1 MQSKKHNCYKKSIK
15 YIMALRLL
23 TLIIIFLSANQLAQA
38 QKGNKLEDI
47 SFNTLP
53 GNRLQIA
60 LRLAEPPTNQ
70 PLSFTINKPA
80 RIALD
85 LLNTS
90 NALPQRTVPIGLG
103 LARSITTAESKGKTR
118 VVLNL
123 AQLVPYST
131 QINGSTIFLTLE
143 NEAGTT
149 NSMAQRP
156 DSTSAIANTAIQT
169 TPKNERGIS
178 EIDFRRGEKGEAR
191 VIVNLSESKIPVDV
205 NEEGGRLVIDFL
217 NANIPEQL
225 TRRLDVLDFATP
237 AKTVDAFQNGNNT
250 RIIITPIDQN
260 YEHLAYQSDDVFTV
274 ELKPIPKEVRE
285 QQVKDKFGYTGE
297 RLSLNF
303 QDIEVRSVLQ
313 LIADF
318 TNLNVVVS
326 DTVSGKLT
334 LRLKNVPWDQALDII
349 LDSKGLAQRKSGNV
363 LLIAPTEEIATREKL
378 ELEAMQQVQEL
389 APLRSE
395 YIQINYAKAES
406 LADLLSGEGESKG
419 LISDRGRVTIDE
431 RTNTLLIQDTAEKLQ
446 EIRALIA
453 RLDIPVRQVLIESRI
468 VIASDDFNEELGVR
482 FGVTRDTG
490 APANANGEGTIGTG
504 SLNAVTDILNGD
516 DIELNDRMNVN
527 LPVTSSFG
535 SLAIALARLPLGTL
549 LELEIS
555 ALQAEGRGEIISSPR
570 VITANQKQAFIEQG
584 VEIPFQQATSSGA
597 TSIAFKKAVLSLTVT
612 PQITPD
618 DRIIMDL
625 VVNND
630 TVGEIFGGI
639 PSIDTR
645 EVDTQVLVNNGET
658 VVLGG
663 IFEQIKRHEVDKV
676 PFFGDLPAI
685 GRLFRRTVNE
695 DDKSELL
702 IFVTPKIIKEG
713 LAVVN

>member
-1 MQSKKHNCYKKSIK
+1 MNSNKHIHSGIL
-15 YIMALRLL
+15 MRRLWALCLF
-23 TLIIIFLSANQLAQA
+23 TLIAGAQSIQAQQANQ
-38 QKGNKLEDI
+38 LEDI

-60 LRLAEPPTNQ
+60 LRLAEPPSNE

-85 LLNTS
+85 LLGTS

-103 LARSITTAESKGKTR
+103 LARSITTAEAKGKTR

-123 AQLVPYST
+123 AQLVPYNT

-143 NEAGTT
+143 NESGGAKSATQKT
-149 NSMAQRP
+149 A
-156 DSTSAIANTAIQT
+156 STSAITSAAIQT
-169 TPKNERGIS
+169 VPEYDRGITQ
-178 EIDFRRGEKGEAR
+178 IDFRRGDKGEAR

-205 NEEGGRLVIDFL
+205 NEEGGRLMIDFVR
-217 NANIPEQL
+217 ANLPEEL
-225 TRRLDVLDFATP
+225 ARRLDVLDFATP
-237 AKTVDAFQNGNNT
+237 AKTVDSFQNGNNT
-250 RIIITPIDQN
+250 RIIVTPVDQN
-260 YEHLAYQSDDVFTV
+260 YEHLAYQSDDIFTL

-285 QQVKDKFGYTGE
+285 QQIKEKFGYTGE

-363 LLIAPTEEIATREKL
+363 LLIAPTEEVATREKL

-395 YIQINYAKAES
+395 YIQINYAKAED
-406 LADLLSGEGESKG
+406 LAELLGGAEQGSGLLSE
-419 LISDRGRVTIDE
+419 RGRVTIDQ
-431 RTNTLLIQDTAEKLQ
+431 RTNTLLIQDTAERLQ
-446 EIRALIA
+446 DVRALIA

-468 VIASDDFNEELGVR
+468 VIASDDFNQELGIR

-490 APANANGEGTIGTG
+490 ETTFRTGSGTVGTG
-504 SLNAVTDILNGD
+504 SLNAVSDILDEEEVNLD
-516 DIELNDRMNVN
+516 DRMNVN
-527 LPVTSSFG
+527 LPVTGSFG
-535 SLAIALARLPLGTL
+535 SIALALARLPLGTL
-549 LELEIS
+549 LELELS

-570 VITANQKQAFIEQG
+570 VITANQKEAFIEQG
-584 VEIPFQQATSSGA
+584 VEIPYQQSTSSGA

-630 TVGEIFGGI
+630 TVGEIFSGI

-663 IFEQIKRHEVDKV
+663 IFEQIKRDEVDKI

-685 GRLFRRTVNE
+685 GKLFRRTVKE